1 MADLGDILGS
11 LMIGLIRARR
21 MADEQTAVL
30 AEYYK
35 TNPLLEGLSVP
46 RIRIPEVTIDM
57 PVLIENQIGGQSGE
71 MADPAKI
78 AEAAG
83 AQLKATLAKNN
94 IKISPTLNSAFLE
107 EVNKQLLSVKQTG
120 TPIMK
125 ETIAR
130 SVQGALATTLI
141 NSKTTL
147 TAKEKEIIAT
157 DLRDKISTVG
167 IAKEPVASSIVANIR
182 TADVKEQAST
192 TSVVRLKVTMKE
204 EGLEWATQASES
216 GGVVRTLQPE

>member
-11 LMIGLIRARR
+11 LMTGVIRARR
-21 MADEQTAVL
+21 MADEQTAIL

-46 RIRIPEVTIDM
+46 RIRIPELIIDM
-57 PVLIENQIGGQSGE
+57 PVLIENQVGGESGE

-94 IKISPTLNSAFLE
+94 IKISPALNNAFLE

-125 ETIAR
+125 ETVAR
-130 SVQGALATTLI
+130 GVQDALATALI
-141 NSKTTL
+141 KSKTTL
-147 TAKEKEIIAT
+147 TTADKETIAK
-157 DLRDKISTVG
+157 DLRDKVSTVG
-167 IAKEPVASSIVANIR
+167 IAKEPVASSIMANIK
-182 TADVKEQAST
+182 TSDVKEQASA

-204 EGLEWATQASES
+204 EGLEWATQANES
-216 GGVVRTLQPE
+216 GGVIRTLQPE